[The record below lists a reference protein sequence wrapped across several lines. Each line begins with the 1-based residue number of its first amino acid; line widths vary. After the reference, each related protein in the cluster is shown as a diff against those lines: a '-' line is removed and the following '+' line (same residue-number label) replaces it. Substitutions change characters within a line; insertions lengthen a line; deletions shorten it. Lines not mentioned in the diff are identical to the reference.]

1 MFRRALAFTFCL
13 LSTTVLFAQTKSP
26 VEGVWRVSEVVT
38 TGANA
43 ATNSNPQPSVFIFTR
58 GHYSQIAV
66 TGAKP
71 RPPVAPAKDPQ
82 KLTDAEKIARFEQWA
97 PFIANSG
104 TYEIKGST
112 LTIRPMVAKN
122 VAVMTTNPP
131 GTAEFKLEGNNTL
144 WVTTRSAPG
153 QPASETRVRLTR
165 VE

>member
-13 LSTTVLFAQTKSP
+13 LSTTVVFAQTKSP

-43 ATNSNPQPSVFIFTR
+43 ATNSNPQPSVIIFTR

-97 PFIANSG
+97 PFVANSG
-104 TYEIKGST
+104 TYEIKGVD
-112 LTIRPMVAKN
+112 I
-122 VAVMTTNPP
+122 
-131 GTAEFKLEGNNTL
+131 NNTSD
-144 WVTTRSAPG
+144 RSEERRCDDDESPG
-153 QPASETRVRLTR
+153 YRSGVQARRKQYAVGHYTICPWTASE
-165 VE
+165 